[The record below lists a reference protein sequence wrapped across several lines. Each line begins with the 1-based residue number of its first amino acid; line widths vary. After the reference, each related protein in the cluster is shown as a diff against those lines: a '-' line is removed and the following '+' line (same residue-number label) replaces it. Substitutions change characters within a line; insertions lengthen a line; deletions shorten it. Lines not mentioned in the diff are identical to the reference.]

1 MEEQKD
7 FDQLQ
12 IEAYRRMTGEE
23 SLRIGLGL
31 FEASLG
37 VARAGI
43 RDRFPEATDE
53 EVEEKL
59 RERIRIGYE
68 IEAQSKK
75 SSS

>member
-1 MEEQKD
+1 MEEQQD
-7 FDQLQ
+7 IDELQ

-23 SLRIGLGL
+23 RLRIGLGL
-31 FEASLG
+31 FEASLDI
-37 VARAGI
+37 ARAGI
-43 RDRFPEATDE
+43 RDRFPEATAE

>member
-1 MEEQKD
+1 MEEQQD
-7 FDQLQ
+7 HDELQ

-23 SLRIGLGL
+23 RLRIGLGL
-31 FEASLG
+31 FEVSLDI
-37 VARAGI
+37 ARAGI
-43 RDRFPEATDE
+43 RDRFPEATAE